1 MNIKFYIHHYYS
13 ISLFYKLF
21 HKTTNRDYQLNN
33 NVGSIFCN
41 YGENNLELIFDPLI
55 NDNTDGHH
63 ILDFL
68 TCLEQINVDDK
79 LKDIDCINRKEGDT
93 SHRGKW
99 GAEFGINDIP
109 IMKWIAETLEKKSN
123 WFIFLLRTEKSL
135 IKYDGINYPNVMD
148 LEVQIDRLKN
158 HFIIND
164 NVIFSDLIKDKYPNH
179 FFCLTNTIHQ
189 WNELLSIRWY
199 YEFKNI
205 FEKLNQPYDL
215 CFSMR
220 YHKRNRTNII
230 NGLAKLNDDRIYL
243 SRVDNCKNKEF
254 NIYSKKLDDN
264 INYNIN
270 SGDDFDDITWIENIE
285 HYLDYLMRILPM
297 AKMHILSETWDWK
310 EGDFTSNYLSEKTYG
325 FLLAKIPFISTHPYP
340 LEILQHI
347 LEIEPH
353 PFYKD
358 IKEINGNPEKF
369 VEFVKKFMKNF
380 EINKNLCILWVEK
393 CHKLLME
400 KINTENT
407 FLKKLVNNE
416 FKLNL
421 NTLESKNKK
430 LL

>member
-1 MNIKFYIHHYYS
+1 MKFYIHHFYS

-21 HKTTNRDYQLNN
+21 HKTTNRIYNIHNN
-33 NVGSIFCN
+33 IGKIKCLYDST
-41 YGENNLELIFDPLI
+41 ELELIFNPKI
-55 NDNTDGHH
+55 NDNDDGFH

-68 TCLEQINVDDK
+68 TCLEQINEDDK
-79 LKDIDCINRKEGDT
+79 LKNIDCVNRNEGDT

-109 IMKWIAETLEKKSN
+109 IMKWIADTLENKSN
-123 WFIFLLRTEKSL
+123 WFIFLLRTEKSI

-158 HFIIND
+158 HFIISD
-164 NVIFSDLIKDKYPNH
+164 NVIFNEFVKTKYPNH

-205 FEKLNQPYDL
+205 FSKLNQPYDL

-220 YHKRNRTNII
+220 YHKRNRTSII

-243 SRVDNCKNKEF
+243 SRVDNCINKEF
-254 NIYSKKLDDN
+254 SMYSKQLEKN

-270 SGDDFDDITWIENIE
+270 KGDDFDDITWIENIE

-297 AKMHILSETWDWK
+297 SKMHILSETWDWK

-325 FLLAKIPFISTHPYP
+325 FLLSNIPFISTHQYP
-340 LEILQHI
+340 LDVITEILDTP
-347 LEIEPH
+347 PH
-353 PFYKD
+353 PFYNE
-358 IKEINGNPEKF
+358 IKSTNGNPEKF
-369 VEFVKKFMKNF
+369 VLFVEEFMKNY
-380 EINKNLCILWVEK
+380 ETNRQMCIDWSNTA
-393 CHKLLME
+393 HSKLISFMD
-400 KINTENT
+400 NENS
-407 FLKKLVNNE
+407 FLKNIINNNFIIE
-416 FKLNL
+416 K
-421 NTLESKNKK
+421 NTIYKNII
-430 LL
+430 

>member
-1 MNIKFYIHHYYS
+1 MKFYIHHFYS

-21 HKTTNRDYQLNN
+21 HKTTNRRYELTNN
-33 NVGSIFCN
+33 IGSIFCR
-41 YGENNLELIFDPLI
+41 YEECDLELVYNPII

-68 TCLEQINVDDK
+68 TCLEQINEDDK
-79 LKDIDCINRKEGDT
+79 LKNIDCVNRKEGDT

-109 IMKWIAETLEKKSN
+109 IMKWIADTLENKSN
-123 WFIFLLRTEKSL
+123 WFIFLLRTEKSI

-158 HFIIND
+158 HFIISD
-164 NVIFSDLIKDKYPNH
+164 NVIFNEFVKTKYPNH

-205 FEKLNQPYDL
+205 FSKLNQPYDL

-220 YHKRNRTNII
+220 YHKRNRTSII
-230 NGLAKLNDDRIYL
+230 NGLAKLNDERIYL
-243 SRVDNCKNKEF
+243 SRVDNCINKEF
-254 NIYSKKLDDN
+254 AMYSKQLEKN

-270 SGDDFDDITWIENIE
+270 KGDDFDDITWIENIE

-297 AKMHILSETWDWK
+297 SKMHILSETWDWK

-325 FLLAKIPFISTHPYP
+325 FLLSNIPFISTHQYP
-340 LEILQHI
+340 LDVISEILNTP
-347 LEIEPH
+347 PH
-353 PFYKD
+353 PFYNE
-358 IKEINGNPEKF
+358 IKKANGNPEKF
-369 VEFVKKFMKNF
+369 VLFVDEFMKNY
-380 EINKNLCILWVEK
+380 ETNKQLCINWSNTA
-393 CHKLLME
+393 HSKLISFMD
-400 KINTENT
+400 NENS
-407 FLKKLVNNE
+407 FLKNIINNNFIIE
-416 FKLNL
+416 K
-421 NTLESKNKK
+421 NTIYKNII
-430 LL
+430 

>member
-1 MNIKFYIHHYYS
+1 MKFYIHHFYS

-21 HKTTNRDYQLNN
+21 HKTTNRRYELTNN
-33 NVGSIFCN
+33 IGSIFCR
-41 YGENNLELIFDPLI
+41 YEECDLEMVFNPII

-68 TCLEQINVDDK
+68 TCLEQINKDDK
-79 LKDIDCINRKEGDT
+79 LKNIDCINRKEGDT

-109 IMKWIAETLEKKSN
+109 IMKWLADTLENKSN
-123 WFIFLLRTEKSL
+123 WFIFLLRTEKSI
-135 IKYDGINYPNVMD
+135 IKYDGINYPNVMN

-158 HFIIND
+158 HFIISD
-164 NVIFSDLIKDKYPNH
+164 NAIFNEFVKTKYPNH

-205 FEKLNQPYDL
+205 FSKLNQPYDL

-220 YHKRNRTNII
+220 YHKRNRTSII

-243 SRVDNCKNKEF
+243 SRVDNCINKEF
-254 NIYSKKLDDN
+254 GMYSKQLEKN

-270 SGDDFDDITWIENIE
+270 KGNDFDDITWIENIE

-297 AKMHILSETWDWK
+297 SKMHILSETWDWK

-325 FLLAKIPFISTHPYP
+325 FLLSNIPFISTHQYP
-340 LEILQHI
+340 LDVLTEILDTH
-347 LEIEPH
+347 PH
-353 PFYKD
+353 PFYNQ
-358 IKEINGNPEKF
+358 IKRANGNPEKF
-369 VEFVKKFMKNF
+369 VLFVDEFMKNY
-380 EINKNLCILWVEK
+380 ETNRQMCINWSNTA
-393 CHKLLME
+393 HSKLISFMD
-400 KINTENT
+400 NENS
-407 FLKKLVNNE
+407 FLKNVINNNFIIE
-416 FKLNL
+416 K
-421 NTLESKNKK
+421 TTIHKNII
-430 LL
+430 

>member
-1 MNIKFYIHHYYS
+1 MKFYIHHFYS

-21 HKTTNRDYQLNN
+21 HKTTNRRYELTNN
-33 NVGSIFCN
+33 IGSIFCR
-41 YGENNLELIFDPLI
+41 YEECDLELVFNPII

-68 TCLEQINVDDK
+68 TCLEQINDDAK
-79 LKDIDCINRKEGDT
+79 LKNIDCVNRKEGDT

-109 IMKWIAETLEKKSN
+109 IMKWIADTLENKSN
-123 WFIFLLRTEKSL
+123 WFIFLLRTEKSI

-158 HFIIND
+158 HFIISD
-164 NVIFSDLIKDKYPNH
+164 NVIFNEFVKTKYPNH

-205 FEKLNQPYDL
+205 FSKLNQPYDL

-220 YHKRNRTNII
+220 YHKRNRTSII
-230 NGLAKLNDDRIYL
+230 NGLAKLNDERIYL
-243 SRVDNCKNKEF
+243 SRVDNCINKEF
-254 NIYSKKLDDN
+254 AMYSKQLEKN

-270 SGDDFDDITWIENIE
+270 KGDDFDDITWIENIE

-297 AKMHILSETWDWK
+297 SKMHILSETWDWK

-325 FLLAKIPFISTHPYP
+325 FLLSNIPFISTHQYP
-340 LEILQHI
+340 LDVITEILNTPQ
-347 LEIEPH
+347 H
-353 PFYKD
+353 PFYNE
-358 IKEINGNPEKF
+358 IKRANGNPEKF
-369 VEFVKKFMKNF
+369 ILFVEEFMKNY
-380 EINKNLCILWVEK
+380 ETNRQLCIDWSNTT
-393 CHKLLME
+393 HSKLISFMD
-400 KINTENT
+400 NENS
-407 FLKKLVNNE
+407 FLKNIIHNNFIIE
-416 FKLNL
+416 R
-421 NTLESKNKK
+421 NTRYKNII
-430 LL
+430 

>member
-1 MNIKFYIHHYYS
+1 VIKFYIHHYYS

-21 HKTTNRDYQLNN
+21 HKTTNRIYKLNN

-41 YGENNLELIFDPLI
+41 YNEHNLELIFDPII
-55 NDNTDGHH
+55 NDNTDGRH

-68 TCLEQINVDDK
+68 TCLEQINQDNK

-109 IMKWIAETLEKKSN
+109 IIKWIAETIENKSN

-135 IKYDGINYPNVMD
+135 IKYDGINYPNVAN
-148 LEVQIDRLKN
+148 LEVQIERLKN
-158 HFIIND
+158 HYIISD
-164 NVIFSDLIKDKYPNH
+164 NIIFSDLIKDKYPNH

-220 YHKRNRTNII
+220 YHKRNRTAII
-230 NGLAKLNDDRIYL
+230 NGLAKLNDDRLYL

-254 NIYSKKLDDN
+254 NIYSKQLENN
-264 INYNIN
+264 IHYNIN
-270 SGDDFDDITWIENIE
+270 SGDDFDDISWIENIE

-297 AKMHILSETWDWK
+297 SKMHILSETWDWK
-310 EGDFTSNYLSEKTYG
+310 QSDFTSNYLSEKTYG
-325 FLLAKIPFISTHPYP
+325 FLLANIPFISTHSYP
-340 LEILQHI
+340 LEIVEHI
-347 LEIEPH
+347 LKVQPH
-353 PFYKD
+353 PFYKE
-358 IKEINGNPEKF
+358 IKQINGNPEKF
-369 VEFVKKFMKNF
+369 VEFVKKFMENFDSNYNLCKDWSNKCHNILLNEMDIRNHFLEKFIDNKF
-380 EINKNLCILWVEK
+380 EIK
-393 CHKLLME
+393 
-400 KINTENT
+400 KII
-407 FLKKLVNNE
+407 
-416 FKLNL
+416 
-421 NTLESKNKK
+421 NKK
-430 LL
+430 SLI

>member
-1 MNIKFYIHHYYS
+1 MKFYIHHFYS

-21 HKTTNRDYQLNN
+21 HKTTNRRYELTNN
-33 NVGSIFCN
+33 IGSIFCR
-41 YGENNLELIFDPLI
+41 YEECDLELVFNPIV

-68 TCLEQINVDDK
+68 TCLEQINKDDK
-79 LKDIDCINRKEGDT
+79 LKNIDCVNRKQGDT

-109 IMKWIAETLEKKSN
+109 IMKWIANTLENKSN
-123 WFIFLLRTEKSL
+123 WFIFLLRTEKSI

-158 HFIIND
+158 HFIISD
-164 NVIFSDLIKDKYPNH
+164 NVIFNEFVKTKYPNH

-199 YEFKNI
+199 YEFKNV
-205 FEKLNQPYDL
+205 FSKLNQPYDL

-243 SRVDNCKNKEF
+243 SRVDNCINKEF
-254 NIYSKKLDDN
+254 AIFSKQLEKN

-270 SGDDFDDITWIENIE
+270 KGDDFDDISWIENIE

-297 AKMHILSETWDWK
+297 SKMHILSETWDWK

-325 FLLAKIPFISTHPYP
+325 FLLSNIPFISTHQYP
-340 LEILQHI
+340 LDVISEILDTP
-347 LEIEPH
+347 PH
-353 PFYKD
+353 PFYNE
-358 IKEINGNPEKF
+358 IKRVNGNSEKF
-369 VEFVKKFMKNF
+369 VLFVEEFMKNY
-380 EINKNLCILWVEK
+380 ETNRQMCINWSNTA
-393 CHKLLME
+393 HSKLISFMD
-400 KINTENT
+400 NENS
-407 FLKKLVNNE
+407 FLKNILHNNFIIE
-416 FKLNL
+416 K
-421 NTLESKNKK
+421 NTIYKNFI
-430 LL
+430 